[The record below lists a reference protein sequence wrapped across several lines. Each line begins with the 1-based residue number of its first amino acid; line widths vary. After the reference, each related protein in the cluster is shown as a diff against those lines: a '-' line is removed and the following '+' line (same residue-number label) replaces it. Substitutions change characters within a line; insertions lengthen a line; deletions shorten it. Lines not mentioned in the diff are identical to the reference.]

1 MQKPS
6 TSKFKQRI
14 KPSGSFVRLKV
25 LCWSLLA
32 VVLLSGFVS
41 LNSFSSS
48 KNPAQIAA
56 VEKPVLVDASHNLAG
71 SAADCVPTGGPAGDQ
86 TVFGGYYSDCEADG
100 ASTDPYT
107 NYSADRLAKVVPES
121 ASDPITCDI
130 EKGNGC
136 FVRYSKN
143 PSGLLPAWRWRDNV
157 GLYSN
162 MPLPNGITEV
172 LFSMIA
178 SLFFAISQ
186 MIWWIL
192 LEVCQWVLTDTLVQN
207 AGTAMNKGFLLFV
220 DLFNASGLFLL
231 LAGLGILTL
240 ARLFFRGRLVKSVG
254 LVLAFIIPIGAMQ
267 GLAAQAAKTPSSGP
281 KPEWAASDLP
291 TGSPAWFA
299 VSGVNLVDGFTSWFT
314 SGFGRLS
321 AVSGSMQIQE
331 ASAVDPSCAS
341 YVAALY
347 DQYYAYSSSPVRAI
361 RLAAEPEF
369 QAQLEAFKASPEAKR
384 MQRDNPQLWNQ
395 ILEQANLATQ
405 ANTQLATQL
414 STQGGWSAMMANR
427 SSMDKLADAR
437 HYRVATV
444 SQLWHRAFLGS
455 WTSAQFGN
463 QVYAAKMY
471 CHLLEQN
478 GGVSTQEQYAISQVA
493 NKYSYI
499 KYSDGTVIKSP
510 GYERISA
517 GVFDAPSGKD
527 EKEQRLFA
535 WAACRRVQKDSTEW
549 VWQAEPA
556 WAALGGGNDI
566 TDRMCEMYF
575 MNNPGTEEI
584 VRNTIARGA
593 DTAASGATKVALGP
607 AGWIPT
613 PFGSV
618 GNIVSGTVGNLVGGI
633 LEDEDIDRKG
643 NIKPLIFKDEKDVE
657 EAVAKATIKAT
668 EDAEAC
674 KADVEACSNNA
685 AQVFSSAKEAGNMVL
700 AFKGHNPMQRL
711 SLSLLAVI
719 TAAIYVYALGFLALG
734 TFLAKFGLVLM
745 IIVLPAALLLLAIP
759 STSGSQSGPGR
770 MGRKMLRMTGGFLM
784 SHGMLTFVL
793 GLVLSMI
800 LVFEAIFSGNGIGAF
815 GASLIP
821 NGDGGGFIHAL
832 IPLAALYV
840 VRTLLKAA
848 GLGDLGSIQG
858 ALGMPLAAA
867 LSAGGKDVRNAAMGK
882 FNSLTGGQKYDPRTG
897 EWKNKGL
904 TRLDAFAKRTGKKA
918 LTTPVKKAG
927 DKLGYP
933 EAKKYLAGSRNADG
947 VLEGGLAQRM
957 KNMYSLFA
965 MPTRALVGGA
975 SRLPIVGGKL
985 NALGEKIGESRPYKA
1000 FNSLANSNRLYSKLK
1015 AQDAT
1020 ARELQRRN
1028 REDWRAVA
1036 SVALKGSHRRHE
1048 VRTQIALQHAE
1059 SRTATEMALRDAS
1072 GKIVRD
1078 ASGKAVYG
1086 YKHSKAIETHLGS
1099 DLTDDAGRPIYAL
1112 ENAATNQRVAGR
1124 DTYKLPSLDA
1134 QRKSDG
1140 TLITGAGGRQVYGWL
1155 HDDGKAL
1162 QVLDWDEY
1170 QALSPAEKGKCSNI
1184 YNKDQ
1189 WKKGYRYV
1197 HDIDA
1202 GSSILNQK
1210 QFDALSPAEQAA
1222 ALSRA
1227 ITDPTRAFFTD
1238 DEMISSA
1245 REFSEYFQL
1254 QKGQFVA
1261 SSLGLPI
1268 IIPAMA
1274 DASGKNGLLVTKNAE
1289 SSRELAAHMRIQYL
1303 PNDQKAR
1310 PAGWTDDQYA
1320 VKLKLMNEYLGGYDQ
1335 EDGSMTDLVMEVTG
1349 HAWNSEAGKR
1359 ELTLA
1364 LQGKDCKLS
1373 SYRPEIPP
1381 EVMASINAA
1390 ASQYSPR
1397 AEKAEIF
1404 QDIAAVRYETLA
1416 DTQDRLVVARNTI
1429 NSGTVELE
1437 TYSTQFRALAPK
1449 LKTVTDNLR
1458 NLADR
1463 RAEHTTAT
1471 DELTIIDDLIS
1482 NLERDLAAASASTNP
1497 YDRSRM
1503 AGLTARLT
1511 AERSRRN
1518 DQAAVMDAL
1527 EDAVSKLAASEA
1539 EWVREQAQSQAAMDS
1554 IRTKINDVS
1563 RSIFDASKEAEEL
1576 GMQMEFAFK
1585 AFRRDKGKETWS
1597 NVDDA
1602 IDDWVKAHNNR
1613 WSAEGRDLRA
1623 LENALDQAIS
1633 GGEAVSARLSAEEI
1647 VSVVNSFARRASR
1660 ESAVGAA
1667 KHGHITNELAK
1678 IDGSLRYIVETNPE
1692 VIPWTGDNYMKTVGR
1707 SGRR

>member
-1 MQKPS
+1 
-6 TSKFKQRI
+6 
-14 KPSGSFVRLKV
+14 
-25 LCWSLLA
+25 
-32 VVLLSGFVS
+32 
-41 LNSFSSS
+41 
-48 KNPAQIAA
+48 
-56 VEKPVLVDASHNLAG
+56 
-71 SAADCVPTGGPAGDQ
+71 
-86 TVFGGYYSDCEADG
+86 
-100 ASTDPYT
+100 
-107 NYSADRLAKVVPES
+107 
-121 ASDPITCDI
+121 
-130 EKGNGC
+130 
-136 FVRYSKN
+136 
-143 PSGLLPAWRWRDNV
+143 
-157 GLYSN
+157 

-254 LVLAFIIPIGAMQ
+254 LILAFIIPIGAMQ

-347 DQYYAYSSSPVRAI
+347 DQYYSYSSSPVRAV

-369 QAQLEAFKASPEAKR
+369 QTQLEAFKASPEAKR

-395 ILEQANLATQ
+395 ILYQASLATQ
-405 ANTQLATQL
+405 ANTQLSVQL
-414 STQGGWSAMMANR
+414 SAGQWSTMMANR

-463 QVYAAKMY
+463 QVYASKMY
-471 CHLLEQN
+471 CHLLEGN
-478 GGVSTQEQYAISQVA
+478 AGVSTQEQYAISQVA
-493 NKYSYI
+493 TKYSYI
-499 KYSDGTVIKSP
+499 KFSDGTTIKSP
-510 GYERISA
+510 GYEGISP
-517 GVFDAPSGKD
+517 GVFESVSSKD

-535 WAACRRVQKDSTEW
+535 WAACRRVQKDATEW

-566 TDRMCEMYF
+566 TDEMCKQYF
-575 MNNPGTEEI
+575 TNNPGAEEI
-584 VRNTIARGA
+584 VKNTVARALEAG
-593 DTAASGATKVALGP
+593 TSGATTAALGP
-607 AGWIPT
+607 AGFIPV
-613 PFGSV
+613 PFTGKSL
-618 GNIVSGTVGNLVGGI
+618 GNIVSGTFGNLVGDWF
-633 LEDEDIDRKG
+633 EDEDIDRNG
-643 NIKPLIFKDEKDVE
+643 NIKPLIFKDVNDVE
-657 EAVAKATIKAT
+657 EAVAKATTKVT

-674 KADVEACSNNA
+674 KADPLACQNNA
-685 AQVFSSAKEAGNMVL
+685 AQVFSSAKEAGSMVL

-800 LVFEAIFSGNGIGAF
+800 LVFEAIFSGNGIGVF

-927 DKLGYP
+927 DRLGYQ
-933 EAKKYLAGSRNADG
+933 EAKRYIAGSRNANG
-947 VLEGGLAQRM
+947 ELEGGLAQRM

-965 MPTRALVGGA
+965 MPTRALAGGV
-975 SRLPIVGGKL
+975 SRIPIVGGKL
-985 NALGEKIGESRPYKA
+985 NALGQKIGESRPYKA
-1000 FNSLANSNRLYSKLK
+1000 FNSLANSSATYRRLRE
-1015 AQDAT
+1015 QDET
-1020 ARELQRRN
+1020 AREVQRKN
-1028 REDWRAVA
+1028 REAWRSVA
-1036 SVALKGSHRRHE
+1036 SVALMGSQRRHE
-1048 VRTQIALQHAE
+1048 VRTEIALDLAE
-1059 SRTATEMALRDAS
+1059 ARTAREMALKDAN
-1072 GKIVRD
+1072 GKIIRD

-1112 ENAATNQRVAGR
+1112 EDAETGRRLPGR
-1124 DTYKLPSLDA
+1124 DPHKMPSLDA

-1140 TLITGAGGRQVYGWL
+1140 TLITGVGGRQVYGWL
-1155 HDDGKAL
+1155 HDDGEAL

-1170 QALSPAEKGKCSNI
+1170 QSLSPAEKGKCSNI

-1189 WKKGYRYV
+1189 WKKGLRYV
-1197 HDIDA
+1197 HDADA

-1210 QFDALSPAEQAA
+1210 QFEALSPAEQAS

-1227 ITDPTRAFFTD
+1227 ITEPTRSFLTD
-1238 DEMISSA
+1238 DEKIAAA
-1245 REFSEYFQL
+1245 REYAEYYQL
-1254 QKGQFVA
+1254 HKGQFVA
-1261 SSLGLPI
+1261 SSLGLPV
-1268 IIPAMA
+1268 IIPTMS

-1310 PAGWTDDQYA
+1310 PDGFTDDQYA
-1320 VKLKLMNEYLGGYDQ
+1320 VQLKLMNEYLGGYHP

-1359 ELTLA
+1359 ELTMA

-1381 EVMASINAA
+1381 EVMASITAA

-1404 QDIAAVRYETLA
+1404 QDISAVRYETLA
-1416 DTQDRLVVARNTI
+1416 DTQDRLVIARNTI

-1437 TYSTQFRALAPK
+1437 TYGTQFRALAPK
-1449 LKTVTDNLR
+1449 LKAVQDNLR
-1458 NLADR
+1458 NLDAR

-1563 RSIFDASKEAEEL
+1563 KEIFAASKEAEEL

-1585 AFRRDKGKETWS
+1585 AFRHDKGKETWS